1 MIEFRRRLVGNIFDV
16 NDLVA
21 YHRSAVDNI
30 LSRNHAKQ
38 YLSPHEALFMIIVR
52 LLDVIIRS
60 HARTFSPSSSSTR

>member
-1 MIEFRRRLVGNIFDV
+1 MVYSLRVCVIEFRRRLVGNIFDV

-52 LLDVIIRS
+52 RYNSLTCADVF
-60 HARTFSPSSSSTR
+60 AF